1 MLQYLGVHTSI
12 KVVLLIMQSLPK
24 QYEGDV
30 QYFENCLTKFHEV
43 TNFLCYTKV
52 HNIHIVDIT
61 YEGHQK
67 LAHIQHS
74 LTWWRTHSNRR
85 MISN

>member
-43 TNFLCYTKV
+43 TNF
-52 HNIHIVDIT
+52 
-61 YEGHQK
+61 
-67 LAHIQHS
+67 
-74 LTWWRTHSNRR
+74 
-85 MISN
+85 